1 MDKVER
7 NFIDPQ
13 EFDKV
18 FDVVIEVT
26 LMPLP
31 ALPMSGVETR
41 LKRMGATLGS
51 YGLPGVVIMGAL
63 SALGKATQS
72 TPLVSTTLPDLLMW
86 SLLLMPYATTLWVL
100 FALGT
105 ASGRLAPVLQRS
117 SVRVFFFILGA
128 NLGNARPSP
137 LMAGTAPRLG
147 LKVLGLHAVR
157 YRVVQLPSS
166 SPAYTLPY
174 VDKLRLWQLLRGY

>member
-1 MDKVER
+1 MDTVER
-7 NFIDPQ
+7 DFIDPQ
-13 EFDKV
+13 ELDKV

-63 SALGKATQS
+63 SALAKATQS
-72 TPLVSTTLPDLLMW
+72 APLVSTTLPDLLMW
-86 SLLLMPYATTLWVL
+86 PLLLMPYATTLWVL

-105 ASGRLAPVLQRS
+105 ASGRIAPVLQRS
-117 SVRVFFFILGA
+117 SVRVFFSILGA
-128 NLGNARPSP
+128 NL
-137 LMAGTAPRLG
+137 LAGMVTNKLAAI
-147 LKVLGLHAVR
+147 VLG
-157 YRVVQLPSS
+157 
-166 SPAYTLPY
+166 
-174 VDKLRLWQLLRGY
+174 DRLIAFHSGDMSLMWLSCEVLEGFIVALERLIHFGKMS